1 MNRKI
6 LIGLLAATAL
16 CGCSKNEAVEQSTE
30 AQTEAVEETIKPI
43 TYSDLEL
50 YRTLTKESNEFV
62 ISPFLVK
69 DSYTKLYHNADGSV
83 KSDIA
88 EAFNLNEE
96 TLDKLK
102 RTKDSL
108 TNTKR
113 ITFVNDVL
121 KNSQKVSELGEVI
134 PDEEDSLADN
144 ADEITTETDTGIKLL
159 SYADDMT
166 STYQDELS
174 DETEYKVSFSLPSD
188 FFMYKNKINIVNL
201 MSFDLRFNYGIHT
214 TMDENNEH
222 AYTAMYG
229 YETPENLK
237 ELSQDKISVLR
248 LPYAKTDEDADQYA
262 MYIIAD
268 SIPTENSKVDS
279 FVSSLTKE
287 AFDELL
293 NFNENAGPNC
303 SEVSFDVPVVS
314 QTSEFVISGNMDELG
329 LVSPFDDGI
338 TGLDGQR
345 LNEIYNATEFT
356 MDVDDSGD
364 GVEEKV
370 SEDQAVIIQN
380 FNVAGP
386 YVYVVKDENTNE
398 IILMGKCLNN

>member
-1 MNRKI
+1 MKPDLVI
-6 LIGLLAATAL
+6 TY
-16 CGCSKNEAVEQSTE
+16 
-30 AQTEAVEETIKPI
+30 TIKPNIYGGMVCRFLKIPYAVNI
-43 TYSDLEL
+43 TGLGTAFQNDGMLRKMVTFL
-50 YRTLTKESNEFV
+50 YKAALRKAKVVFFE
-62 ISPFLVK
+62 
-69 DSYTKLYHNADGSV
+69 
-83 KSDIA
+83 
-88 EAFNLNEE
+88 NEE
-96 TLDKLK
+96 NRDIMTDYHIVKE
-102 RTKDSL
+102 
-108 TNTKR
+108 N
-113 ITFVNDVL
+113 
-121 KNSQKVSELGEVI
+121 KNLYVSELGEVI
-134 PDEEDSLADN
+134 PDEEDSLADT

-214 TMDENNEH
+214 TMDENNER
-222 AYTAMYG
+222 AFTAMYG
-229 YETPENLK
+229 YESPENLK

-262 MYIIAD
+262 MYIISD
-268 SIPTENSKVDS
+268 IMPTENSKVDS

-293 NFNENAGPNC
+293 NFNENAGANC

-398 IILMGKCLNN
+398 IILMGKFLNN